1 LALERIAEVEVA
13 RIVVKDLA
21 IVVDEQARRV
31 RAGLEQQEQ
40 GRAVRRRRTS
50 PERIRCPRD
59 QRSALLPLAD
69 ALVAIVAVVVFV
81 ALVAF
86 VSIVALVVV
95 VVFTAFPSGGVEGI
109 ERNSRR
115 RHYAA
120 VSSYEEVTVRLEIV
134 YVGFKSN
141 PIVVM
146 QPVRAQE

>member
-1 LALERIAEVEVA
+1 MATQLDGTRISVGEKTAQLLRGEPGRTTKCRFLLFVDQEPVHLALERIAEVELA
-13 RIVVKDLA
+13 RILVKDLA

-69 ALVAIVAVVVFV
+69 ALVALVAFVVFV

-86 VSIVALVVV
+86 VSI
-95 VVFTAFPSGGVEGI
+95 
-109 ERNSRR
+109 
-115 RHYAA
+115 
-120 VSSYEEVTVRLEIV
+120 
-134 YVGFKSN
+134 
-141 PIVVM
+141 
-146 QPVRAQE
+146 